1 MVAIIK
7 SVILEEEVHCSMGGG
22 QDFGG
27 FNGSC
32 NFIGNYER
40 IFSNRITILDGPIV
54 FLKGWSMGKVEYVFE
69 YIVLRK

>member
-54 FLKGWSMGKVEYVFE
+54 FLKG
-69 YIVLRK
+69 